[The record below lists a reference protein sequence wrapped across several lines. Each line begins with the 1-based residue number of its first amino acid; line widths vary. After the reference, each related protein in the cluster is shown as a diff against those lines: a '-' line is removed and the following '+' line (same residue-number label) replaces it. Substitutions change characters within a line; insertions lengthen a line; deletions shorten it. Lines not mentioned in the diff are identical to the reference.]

1 MNEEVLQTS
10 RCTQNWS
17 LWSAF
22 TLLRNMNF
30 APKRLCPLARAL
42 VLQTSRCTQNW
53 SFVVC
58 VHIAAQYELR
68 PKAAV
73 PAGAG
78 AGFTNQ
84 PLHAAQPLC
93 RCAPR

>member
-1 MNEEVLQTS
+1 MNEEVLQPRRCTQHWSLVVCVHIAAHYLQTS

-17 LWSAF
+17 L
-22 TLLRNMNF
+22 
-30 APKRLCPLARAL
+30 
-42 VLQTSRCTQNW
+42 
-53 SFVVC
+53 VVC

>member
-1 MNEEVLQTS
+1 MNEE
-10 RCTQNWS
+10 
-17 LWSAF
+17 
-22 TLLRNMNF
+22 
-30 APKRLCPLARAL
+30 

-84 PLHAAQPLC
+84 PLHAKLELC
-93 RCAPR
+93 GLRSHCCAI